1 MISIG
6 NTIKT
11 LRKAKGVTQEEVA
24 RELGVSYQAVSKYE
38 NEVAQPDISLIP
50 LLAQYFGVTID

>member
-24 RELGVSYQAVSKYE
+24 RELGVF
-38 NEVAQPDISLIP
+38 IP
-50 LLAQYFGVTID
+50 SSFKV

>member
-11 LRKAKGVTQEEVA
+11 LRKAQYGKFLHQCADKQNRRSIGRLHM
-24 RELGVSYQAVSKYE
+24 RELS
-38 NEVAQPDISLIP
+38 
-50 LLAQYFGVTID
+50 

>member
-24 RELGVSYQAVSKYE
+24 RKLGVSYQAVSKYE
-38 NEVAQPDISLIP
+38 NEVVQVDILSIQKISLP
-50 LLAQYFGVTID
+50 MLR

>member
-38 NEVAQPDISLIP
+38 NAPWRLKDKPFNI
-50 LLAQYFGVTID
+50 